1 MVSHADVVLRAS
13 VDPQG
18 AVADPWDVVIV
29 GAGPAGSAAAT
40 VIATHG
46 LRVLLL
52 DRDNLPRPKVCG
64 CCLSPLALSE
74 LDLLSHQS
82 GSPLKSQI
90 RPLRKLTVASQ
101 GHAASVPYALG
112 GVLSRIS
119 LDTQLAQRAV
129 QNGTHWL
136 PNTRALH
143 WKDEGKF
150 ISLTTQTNNEVPY
163 QIRARRILL
172 AAGLHNAVRCSVNP
186 TAEGRYHRRPPNN
199 RIGLGATLPATGGSL
214 KPQHL
219 IMAIGN
225 GGYCGLIRLE
235 DNTIDVAAAIHPSV
249 LRQSKSPAKALSHLL
264 SRAFLRTDC
273 PIDCTSLNNMPI
285 RATPQL
291 THQTPPVDPGCRK
304 LIRIGDAVGYI
315 EPFTGE
321 GIGWALMS
329 ARLASHAIISE
340 AGGLRPA
347 AQAASYYQQGYHH
360 ALSRHHY
367 RCRLVSLALRSP
379 RLVTTSVQLAS
390 YFPKI
395 TGSVAQFITGST
407 STK

>member
-1 MVSHADVVLRAS
+1 MDLHTDVVLRAS
-13 VDPQG
+13 LDPQ
-18 AVADPWDVVIV
+18 AAAAEPWDVVVV
-29 GAGPAGSAAAT
+29 GAGPSGSAAAT
-40 VIATHG
+40 VVATRG

-52 DRDNLPRPKVCG
+52 DRENLPRPKVCG

-74 LDLLSHQS
+74 LDLLSRQS
-82 GSPLKSQI
+82 DCPLHLQI
-90 RPLRKLTVASQ
+90 QPLRKLTIASQ
-101 GHAASVPYALG
+101 GHTASVPYATG

-119 LDTQLAQRAV
+119 LDTQLAQHAIRS
-129 QNGTHWL
+129 GTSWL
-136 PNTRALH
+136 PDTRALYWH
-143 WKDEGKF
+143 DEENF
-150 ISLTTQTNNEVPY
+150 VSLIVQTNSELPY
-163 QIRARRILL
+163 QIRARRLLL
-172 AAGLHNAVRCSVNP
+172 AAGLHNAVRCSFNP

-199 RIGLGATLPATGGSL
+199 RIGLGVTLPAIGGSL
-214 KPQHL
+214 NPQHL

-249 LRQSKSPAKALSHLL
+249 LRQAESPARALSHLL

-304 LIRIGDAVGYI
+304 LFRIGDAVGYI

-321 GIGWALMS
+321 GIGWALLS
-329 ARLASHAIISE
+329 ARLAGDAMISE
-340 AGGLRPA
+340 AGLLRPA
-347 AQAASYYQQGYHH
+347 DQAASYYQRGYHH

-379 RLVTTSVQLAS
+379 RLVSTSVQVAG
-390 YFPKI
+390 YFPKL
-395 TGSVAQFITGST
+395 TSSVARFITGNSPT
-407 STK
+407 G

>member
-1 MVSHADVVLRAS
+1 MVSHTDVVLRAS
-13 VDPQG
+13 VDSQI
-18 AVADPWDVVIV
+18 AAADPWDVVIV

-40 VIATHG
+40 VVATHG

-74 LDLLSHQS
+74 LDLLPHQADCS
-82 GSPLKSQI
+82 LESQI
-90 RPLRKLTVASQ
+90 RPLRKLTVASR
-101 GHAASVPYALG
+101 GHTATVPYSLG

-119 LDTQLAQRAV
+119 LDTQLAHHAV
-129 QNGTHWL
+129 QSGTHWL

-143 WKDEGKF
+143 WKDEENSV
-150 ISLTTQTNNEVPY
+150 SLTVQTNNEFPY
-163 QIRARRILL
+163 QIRARRLLL
-172 AAGLHNAVRCSVNP
+172 ASGLHNAVRCKDSH
-186 TAEGRYHRRPPNN
+186 TAEERYQKRPPNN

-219 IMAIGN
+219 IMAIGK

-235 DNTIDVAAAIHPSV
+235 DSSIDVAAALHPSV
-249 LRQSKSPAKALSHLL
+249 LRQSKSPAKAISRLL
-264 SRAFLRTDC
+264 SQAFQGTIC
-273 PIDCTSLNNMPI
+273 PIDGTALNDMSI

-291 THQTPPVDPGCRK
+291 THQTRPVDPDCRK
-304 LIRIGDAVGYI
+304 LFRIGDAVGYI

-321 GIGWALMS
+321 GIGWALLS

-340 AGGLRPA
+340 AGHLRPA
-347 AQAASYYQQGYHH
+347 TQAASYYQRSYHR
-360 ALSRHHY
+360 ALSKHHH

-379 RLVTTSVQLAS
+379 RLVSTSVQLAS

-395 TGSVAQFITGST
+395 TGSVTQIITGNT

>member
-1 MVSHADVVLRAS
+1 MVSHTNVVLRAS

-18 AVADPWDVVIV
+18 AAADPWDVVIV

-40 VIATHG
+40 VVATHG

-52 DRDNLPRPKVCG
+52 DRDNLPRAKVCG

-74 LDLLSHQS
+74 LDLLSQQADCS
-82 GSPLKSQI
+82 LKSQI

-101 GHAASVPYALG
+101 GHTATVPYALG
-112 GVLSRIS
+112 GVLSRIN
-119 LDTQLAQRAV
+119 LDTQLAHHAV
-129 QNGTHWL
+129 QNGAHWL

-143 WKDEGKF
+143 WKDEENSV
-150 ISLTTQTNNEVPY
+150 SLTAQTNNEFPY
-163 QIRARRILL
+163 RIRARRLLL
-172 AAGLHNAVRCSVNP
+172 ASGLHNAVRCKNSHI
-186 TAEGRYHRRPPNN
+186 AEGRYQKRPPNN

-219 IMAIGN
+219 IMAIGK

-235 DNTIDVAAAIHPSV
+235 DNSIDVAAALHPSV
-249 LRQSKSPAKALSHLL
+249 LRQAESPAKALLHLL
-264 SRAFLRTDC
+264 SQAFHDTIS
-273 PIDCTSLNNMPI
+273 PIDCTALNDISI

-291 THQTPPVDPGCRK
+291 THHTRPVDPDCRK
-304 LIRIGDAVGYI
+304 LFRIGDAVGYI

-321 GIGWALMS
+321 GIGWALLS

-340 AGGLRPA
+340 AGHLRPA
-347 AQAASYYQQGYHH
+347 TQAASYYQRSYHR
-360 ALSRHHY
+360 ALSKHHH

-379 RLVTTSVQLAS
+379 RLVSTSVQLSS

-395 TGSVAQFITGST
+395 TGSVAQIITGNT
-407 STK
+407 PTK

>member
-1 MVSHADVVLRAS
+1 MGSHTEVALRAS
-13 VDPQG
+13 VDPQ
-18 AVADPWDVVIV
+18 AAASEPWDVVIV

-40 VIATHG
+40 VVATRG

-52 DRDNLPRPKVCG
+52 DRENLPRPKVCG

-74 LDLLSHQS
+74 LDLLSRQS
-82 GSPLKSQI
+82 DSPLQLQI
-90 RPLRKLTVASQ
+90 QSLRKLTIASQ
-101 GHAASVPYALG
+101 GHTASVPYATG

-119 LDTQLAQRAV
+119 LDTQLAEHAV
-129 QNGTHWL
+129 RSGTSWL
-136 PNTRALH
+136 PDTRALH
-143 WKDEGKF
+143 WNEEENF
-150 ISLTTQTNNEVPY
+150 VSLVVQTNNEFTY
-163 QIRARRILL
+163 QIRARRLLL

-186 TAEGRYHRRPPNN
+186 SAKGRYHRRPQNN
-199 RIGLGATLPATGGSL
+199 RIGLGVTLPAVGGSL
-214 KPQHL
+214 IPQHL

-249 LRQSKSPAKALSHLL
+249 LRQSESPARALSHLL

-321 GIGWALMS
+321 GIGWALLS

-347 AQAASYYQQGYHH
+347 AQAASYYQQGYRH

-379 RLVTTSVQLAS
+379 RLVSTSVQVAG
-390 YFPKI
+390 YFPKL
-395 TGSVAQFITGST
+395 TRSVARFITGNSPT
-407 STK
+407 G

>member
-1 MVSHADVVLRAS
+1 MVSHTDIVLKAS

-18 AVADPWDVVIV
+18 AAADPWDVVIV

-40 VIATHG
+40 VLATHS

-74 LDLLSHQS
+74 LDVLSHQS

-90 RPLRKLTVASQ
+90 QPLRKLTVVSQ

-119 LDTQLAQRAV
+119 LDTQLAQHAV

-143 WKDEGKF
+143 WKDEGNS
-150 ISLTTQTNNEVPY
+150 ISLTAQTNNEVPY
-163 QIRARRILL
+163 QIRAQRILL
-172 AAGLHNAVRCSVNP
+172 ASGLHNAVRCKDSR
-186 TAEGRYHRRPPNN
+186 TAEGRYQKRPPNN

-235 DNTIDVAAAIHPSV
+235 DSSIDVAAALHPSV
-249 LRQSKSPAKALSHLL
+249 LRQAESPAKALLHLL
-264 SRAFLRTDC
+264 TQAFHGTIC
-273 PIDCTSLNNMPI
+273 PINDTALNDMSI

-291 THQTPPVDPGCRK
+291 THHTRPVDPNCRK
-304 LIRIGDAVGYI
+304 LFRIGDAVGYI

-321 GIGWALMS
+321 GIGWALLS

-340 AGGLRPA
+340 AGHLRPA
-347 AQAASYYQQGYHH
+347 TQAASYYQRSYHR
-360 ALSRHHY
+360 ALSKHHH

-379 RLVTTSVQLAS
+379 RLVSTSVQLAS

-395 TGSVAQFITGST
+395 TGSVAQFITGNT
-407 STK
+407 PAK